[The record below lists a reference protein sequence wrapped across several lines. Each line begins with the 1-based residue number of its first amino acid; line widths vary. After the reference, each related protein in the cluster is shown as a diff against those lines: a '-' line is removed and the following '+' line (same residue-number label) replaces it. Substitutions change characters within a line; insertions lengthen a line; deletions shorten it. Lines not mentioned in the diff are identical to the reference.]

1 MPIDLNET
9 SQYGRWGIALVMIVI
24 VTWLV
29 FKYLKPKN
37 KREWKTTGILEAF
50 LIALYA
56 EMYGF
61 PLTIY
66 ILTAVFGID
75 IPFLHI
81 KGHLWAS
88 LFGLSAQWAIYEMLI
103 GYSVMG
109 LGIVLVTAG
118 WKKIYQAK
126 GGLVTDGIYRY
137 TRHPQYTGII
147 LITIGALIHW
157 PTLLT
162 AIMWPILLLAY
173 YKLARKE
180 EKDAAKKFGEEYKR
194 YKTKTP
200 MFLPSYQ
207 MLLSLLKKRKV

>member
-1 MPIDLNET
+1 MPIDINET
-9 SQYGRWGIALVMIVI
+9 TRYGHWGIALVMIVI

-29 FKYLKPKN
+29 FKYFKPKR
-37 KREWKTTGILEAF
+37 KREWKAVGILEAF

-66 ILTAVFGID
+66 ILTSVFGID

-88 LFGLSAQWAIYEMLI
+88 LFGLSEKWAVYEMLI
-103 GYSVMG
+103 GYSVIG
-109 LGIVLVTAG
+109 LGIALVTTG
-118 WKKIYQAK
+118 WKKIYKAK
-126 GGLVTDGIYRY
+126 GGLVTDGVYQYI
-137 TRHPQYTGII
+137 RHPQYTGII

-162 AIMWPILLLAY
+162 IIMWPILILAY

-180 EKDAAKKFGEEYKR
+180 EKDIGKEFREEYRR
-194 YKTKTP
+194 YKMKTP
-200 MFLPSYQ
+200 MFLPRYQ
-207 MLLSLLKKRKV
+207 TLLNLFKKKKV